1 MIESQWSI
9 AYEVFAN
16 QLYMLKKFDEEE
28 FASQLG
34 KLDKEKLRTILKK
47 LSNRPEIEM
56 ELKFLQEYLDSFP

>member
-34 KLDKEKLRTILKK
+34 KLDKEKLRVILKK

-56 ELKFLQEYLDSFP
+56 ELKFLQQYLDSFP

>member
-28 FASQLG
+28 F
-34 KLDKEKLRTILKK
+34 
-47 LSNRPEIEM
+47 LS
-56 ELKFLQEYLDSFP
+56 

>member
-34 KLDKEKLRTILKK
+34 KLDKEKLRAILKK

-56 ELKFLQEYLDSFP
+56 ELKFLQQYLDSFP